1 MLKKIF
7 SEPLLHFILLS
18 LLIFVVYGVLNPR
31 EDDQQVIVVSE
42 GRVAQIS
49 NSFRERWKRNPFP
62 KELDGAIQAYAV
74 NEMFIR
80 EAKALSLDADDQ
92 VIDQR
97 LRKKMNYLLEDLAD
111 ANRPTED
118 ALKQFYKSN
127 AEKYR
132 LPAKY
137 SFQQILLSAD
147 RGEPALSEMVLIQK
161 KRIEQGLDP
170 QGDTSMLPSDLR
182 LVSTDQLARR
192 FGVLFVDALADI
204 VTQQWSGPVTSA
216 FGQHFVFITEKES
229 SEIQKFEA
237 VKTAVLGD
245 WQYDNNKNFQKDY
258 EARLLQRYTIVVQ
271 GADSVASEDDSN
283 ADQKSDTQ
291 PDALPTA
298 MTEKMSP

>member
-7 SEPLLHFILLS
+7 SEPLLHFIFLS
-18 LLIFVVYGVLNPR
+18 LVIFVAYGFLNPR
-31 EDDQQVIVVSE
+31 QDNQQVIVVSE

-49 NSFRERWKRNPFP
+49 NSFRERWKRDPFP

-111 ANRPTED
+111 ANRPTEN
-118 ALKQFYKSN
+118 ALKQFYDNN

-132 LPAKY
+132 LPARY
-137 SFQQILLSAD
+137 SFQQVLLSAD
-147 RGEPALSEMVLIQK
+147 REEPALSKMVLIQK
-161 KRIEQGLDP
+161 KRIEQGFDP
-170 QGDTSMLPSDLR
+170 QGDTSMLPRDLTR
-182 LVSTDQLARR
+182 VSTDQLARR
-192 FGVLFVDALADI
+192 FGGVFVDALADI
-204 VTQQWSGPVTSA
+204 VTQQWSGPVASA
-216 FGQHFVFITEKES
+216 FGQHFVFIIEKES

-237 VKTAVLGD
+237 VKTAVLSD

-271 GADSVASEDDSN
+271 GADSVSSDEDSN
-283 ADQKSDTQ
+283 ADKETAKKPDTV
-291 PDALPTA
+291 PTA
-298 MTEKMSP
+298 MTENISP